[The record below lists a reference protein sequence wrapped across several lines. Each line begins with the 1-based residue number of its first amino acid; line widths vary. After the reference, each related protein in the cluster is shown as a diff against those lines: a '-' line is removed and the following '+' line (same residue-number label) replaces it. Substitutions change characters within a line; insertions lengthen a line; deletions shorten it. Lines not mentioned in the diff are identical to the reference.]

1 MITGGYGRPVTAPGV
16 PDVVLAAER
25 RAVERSFA
33 HSCCAPT
40 GPLLAVLAAAVRPGG
55 RVLELGTGVGV
66 GTAWIASG
74 LVGRDD
80 VELVSVELD
89 EELADLV
96 RGTDLPV
103 TVLTGDA
110 VALLPGLGT
119 FDLVF
124 ADALGGKWTG
134 LDLTIAAVAP
144 GGVLVVDDMDL
155 GRYHSPEDRAAV
167 TRVRETLLGHPDL
180 VSAELADGTG
190 HILSTRRPA

>member
-1 MITGGYGRPVTAPGV
+1 MTTPAVPAPA
-16 PDVVLAAER
+16 PDVVLEAER
-25 RAVERSFA
+25 RSVGRSFSQ
-33 HSCCAPT
+33 SCATPT

-66 GTAWIASG
+66 GTAWIVAG
-74 LVGRDD
+74 LAGRDD
-80 VELVSVELD
+80 VEVVTVELD

-103 TVLTGDA
+103 TVLHGDA
-110 VALLPGLGT
+110 VALLPGLGA

-155 GRYHSPEDRAAV
+155 ARYHSPEDRAAV
-167 TRVRETLLGHPDL
+167 TAVRETLLGHPDL
-180 VSAELADGTG
+180 VSAELAAGTG

>member
-1 MITGGYGRPVTAPGV
+1 MTTPAV
-16 PDVVLAAER
+16 PALPAAVLEAER

-33 HSCCAPT
+33 QSCCAPT
-40 GPLLAVLAAAVRPGG
+40 GPLLAVLAASVRPGG

-74 LVGRDD
+74 LVGRED
-80 VELVSVELD
+80 VEVVTVELD
-89 EELADLV
+89 EELADAV
-96 RGTDLPV
+96 RATDLPV
-103 TVLTGDA
+103 TVITGDA
-110 VALLPGLGT
+110 VALLPGLGA

-134 LDLTIAAVAP
+134 LDLTVAAVAP
-144 GGVLVVDDMDL
+144 GGVLLVDDMDL

-167 TRVRETLLGHPDL
+167 TGVRETLLGHPAL
-180 VSAELADGTG
+180 VSAELAVGTG